1 MAKETIRI
9 LFCGMAVH
17 KDGWSWKRKKMENR
31 RMDGRKCEPSRN
43 RRTFKH
49 DKSEGEDQGN
59 EQRDKKG
66 RKKKREVNP
75 GSKEAW
81 KLKNT
86 G

>member
-1 MAKETIRI
+1 
-9 LFCGMAVH
+9 
-17 KDGWSWKRKKMENR
+17 
-31 RMDGRKCEPSRN
+31 MDGRKCEPSRN